1 VPKTKHATKKKARAL
16 AEAIGLTYQ
25 QALGQVHSGPV
36 QIDDLGIAPIIAAG
50 FGNLGPNHNPKDP
63 FANNRELWKGA
74 RSDLN
79 IKGDPTRAKNMK
91 FVAGGLVAQE
101 LKMPEGGKI
110 AILGVQGR
118 QQDGSFLPQVMV
130 QDPNGNRTI
139 VDLTPEKAKEVSFHG

>member
-1 VPKTKHATKKKARAL
+1 
-16 AEAIGLTYQ
+16 
-25 QALGQVHSGPV
+25 
-36 QIDDLGIAPIIAAG
+36 
-50 FGNLGPNHNPKDP
+50 
-63 FANNRELWKGA
+63 
-74 RSDLN
+74 
-79 IKGDPTRAKNMK
+79 MK